1 MGELLGGPKF
11 CSNKII
17 RISEPDSK
25 EERLGVGAGKEVSR
39 SCSRGTRV
47 TEAGGGA
54 PKASADDVLHDSQ
67 RKAQK
72 QKGEPP
78 RLVLMA
84 FYMTAR
90 ERRCERPPSLSCV
103 SLQPRDT
110 CLR

>member
-54 PKASADDVLHDSQ
+54 PKASADGVLHDGQ
-67 RKAQK
+67 RKALREATQP
-72 QKGEPP
+72 QL
-78 RLVLMA
+78 RL
-84 FYMTAR
+84 TAA
-90 ERRCERPPSLSCV
+90 
-103 SLQPRDT
+103 
-110 CLR
+110 